1 MSDTSYSVELK
12 GINLPDDA
20 RAKIETTLRS
30 AVLGELAKL
39 DLSKDLKV
47 EPLPS
52 TGGRMIGFGLPELM
66 GFIIRRPPFL
76 VERDAP
82 QPTGQFGLS
91 FAGAFGDGGG
101 ALIAGS
107 STEALEVL
115 YLRPD
120 VRAAVISNSRAF
132 ADMLSQNEKAARAF
146 SELIGGLEPGTDRFA
161 PLLIWGVVAGAAAL
175 GAAVGWASRT

>member
-1 MSDTSYSVELK
+1 MSDTTYSVELK

-20 RAKIETTLRS
+20 RAKIETTLRG

-66 GFIIRRPPFL
+66 GFVIRHPVIRGL
-76 VERDAP
+76 AAAERDAT

-91 FAGAFGDGGG
+91 FSGAFGDAGG
-101 ALIAGS
+101 ALIAGT
-107 STEALEVL
+107 STEALEIL

-120 VRAAVISNSRAF
+120 VRAAVISNSRA
-132 ADMLSQNEKAARAF
+132 
-146 SELIGGLEPGTDRFA
+146 
-161 PLLIWGVVAGAAAL
+161 
-175 GAAVGWASRT
+175 